1 MLSEAR
7 GMKEELGARFLRFL
21 SMLEKIGLK
30 LQPGGLK
37 IGLRKDFL
45 SGKTKREAGIPPGD
59 FLD

>member
-1 MLSEAR
+1 
-7 GMKEELGARFLRFL
+7 MKEELGARFLRFL

-37 IGLRKDFL
+37 IGLRKDLL